1 MRRAHL
7 ACTLGLAL
15 ALGAPAAQAQHMPNS
30 AALAG
35 PAIPIPITMRA
46 DVPVLNGTHLSCRSF
61 TKTWLHVYR
70 PLPYPGLPTELV
82 VSRVRDQVVAQ
93 PKPQP

>member
-1 MRRAHL
+1 MQDFHQDM
-7 ACTLGLAL
+7 
-15 ALGAPAAQAQHMPNS
+15 AA
-30 AALAG
+30 
-35 PAIPIPITMRA
+35 
-46 DVPVLNGTHLSCRSF
+46 F
-61 TKTWLHVYR
+61 YR